1 MEFSI
6 ADLPFLLGCNEP
18 VIPILI
24 EPLPQR
30 VEKIRAF
37 LGNLG
42 PPPYIGFTHRAGL
55 VEPGYLYK
63 EIELDQLLKVLL
75 KLPGTLICM
84 QRGLQNEERQGIQN
98 ACCGREI
105 FFKDTDM
112 DMEDSLAMMGILDD
126 YIAVSNTN
134 LHLRAS
140 ANNT

>member
-1 MEFSI
+1 M
-6 ADLPFLLGCNEP
+6 
-18 VIPILI
+18 
-24 EPLPQR
+24 
-30 VEKIRAF
+30 
-37 LGNLG
+37 
-42 PPPYIGFTHRAGL
+42 

-75 KLPGTLICM
+75 ELPGTLICM

-98 ACCGREI
+98 ACCGRKI
-105 FFKDTDM
+105 FFQDTDM

-140 ANNT
+140 ANKEARVLVTNPPDYRWGTEDKTPWFPSFSLYRQEFDMTWESGIKKLVQDLSNVYS